1 MVTPK
6 PKVETNQEDESQYVS
21 PTSDDTL
28 AERYAKVK
36 EQDKAL
42 NTAERLKR
50 LREGAKLFEEMASND
65 TTKGDE
71 E

>member
-1 MVTPK
+1 MADPK
-6 PKVETNQEDESQYVS
+6 TKIETDDESQYVS

-36 EQDKAL
+36 AQDKAL
-42 NTAERLKR
+42 STTERLKR
-50 LREGAKLFEEMASND
+50 LREGAKLFEEMASSD
-65 TTKGDE
+65 SKKADE